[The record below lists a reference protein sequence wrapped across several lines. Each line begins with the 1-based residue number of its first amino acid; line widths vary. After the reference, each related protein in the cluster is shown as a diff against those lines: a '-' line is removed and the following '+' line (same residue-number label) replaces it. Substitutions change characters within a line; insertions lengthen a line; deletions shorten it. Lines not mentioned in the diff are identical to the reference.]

1 MEKIGIIT
9 SIMGAKKPPKE
20 KKSFRLLYD
29 KEKPFLYSYAK
40 ITIGDIVIATDKA
53 AWDTGAT
60 ITVISHS
67 GARMAGTKPDGT
79 GISTSATTKRDSDIY
94 HATIELP
101 GGIIFR
107 DVELWDMDLTLN
119 GPEVLIG
126 MDIISQ
132 GRLVVENVNGIPM
145 FSFEIEQ

>member
-1 MEKIGIIT
+1 MGKVGFVASAMGI
-9 SIMGAKKPPKE
+9 KKLPKE
-20 KKSFRLLYD
+20 KKSFKLLYD

-40 ITIGDIVIATDKA
+40 ITIGDTVIATDKA
-53 AWDTGAT
+53 IWDTGAT

-67 GARMAGTKPDGT
+67 KATMAGTKPDELGT
-79 GISTSATTKRDSDIY
+79 STSATTRQASGIY

-101 GGIIFR
+101 GGIIFH
-107 DVELWDMDLTLN
+107 DMELWDMDLALN

-132 GRLVVENVNGIPM
+132 GRLVVETVNGIPM